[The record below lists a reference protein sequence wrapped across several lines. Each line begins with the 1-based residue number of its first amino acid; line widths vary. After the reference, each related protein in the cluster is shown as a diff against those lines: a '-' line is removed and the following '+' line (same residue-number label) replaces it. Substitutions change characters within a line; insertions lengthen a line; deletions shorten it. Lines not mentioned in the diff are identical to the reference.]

1 MPRIRTCSL
10 DLLLLGGASKDTVF
24 VVQPHKGSLGS
35 DILWLYIYIQ
45 RENESTKYV
54 YIYIY
59 IHGLGFR
66 AIINKIKARNLERN
80 MCIYIYIHGLGFRAI
95 INKLKARNLELGGDR
110 GPSTELGTQWC

>member
-1 MPRIRTCSL
+1 MC
-10 DLLLLGGASKDTVF
+10 
-24 VVQPHKGSLGS
+24 
-35 DILWLYIYIQ
+35 
-45 RENESTKYV
+45 
-54 YIYIY
+54 IYIY